1 MAKSATNGNTSG
13 AETSIGSLDIVRI
26 ELVEA
31 ERELTEYRKAERPL
45 LEKVQRLRRA
55 ERELMGGELASTSYS
70 DVEIVGMIRDNSSAQ
85 DSLMTSQIAE
95 LMGGNGKGYAR
106 RLKRMAEKDQM
117 IAGNAAEGYYVP
129 GYDHGRKLRQQRVTT

>member
-1 MAKSATNGNTSG
+1 MPKSATNGSSAGSEVIN
-13 AETSIGSLDIVRI
+13 SLDIVRI

-70 DVEIVGMIRDNSSAQ
+70 DVEIVGMIRENSSAQ

-129 GYDHGRKLRQQRVTT
+129 GFDHGRKLRQQRVTT